1 MKKKIRYTKRDKKTT
16 LDETQL
22 HENITYLKHI
32 YTGERLEKTEHY
44 HKGVIYCISFYF
56 ADEKINDE
64 EILFEN
70 IFLNGVNIIR
80 EKQLGTCK
88 LVHERCYNKLLLEK
102 DFFRVEDA
110 QRRVISMYH
119 HSKEEYH
126 NQKTVYSDSN
136 EKLNFYYFDTGIPLL
151 KKEEIERQLQEFSA
165 LHQLE
170 VSSSYY
176 LNFFPF
182 TPSGD
187 TPEIETCTYYSGF
200 GEEREI
206 TLQQAFFEKS
216 FIKKGYTN
224 GTLKRIEHFVK
235 FKISAI
241 SYFIEEGESVA
252 LTEQYTELHYVE
264 EKKNGFTKW
273 KIEQYRNGVLNETL
287 IKVVD
292 LLGKCIFLKCTDQ
305 HGNIESCTKY
315 AYYYDSKYSPL
326 DSFTYDSTGRL
337 ASETIYEEDGW
348 HGTDHTIQDLKDSGF
363 FDSEY
368 GKYFLSASPE
378 IPELLNPVVSYQLV
392 YKNHLDEIITKS
404 ETENLYEYSV
414 ESFENGKLV
423 KRINAKAVSKEDFKD
438 KHYIEYIES
447 YHDEVK
453 EITDLAHFTDGRNKI
468 YYNKRKQNNYIIYDF
483 IVRNDDTWSIV
494 KFTGTAVYDNY
505 FRLVS
510 SVTYDAASGN
520 LVSGTKIFYP
530 HISPLLGSDG
540 ITVNFNNRG
549 EAVSYTERS
558 LGRPRFFSR
567 ELFEKEYFFNVSPVN
582 NEYYRNIE
590 DLIPGKEAF
599 PFFDFKLE
607 KIQYAQEGSHL
618 QTVELLTHHSKL
630 KVAFLGTY
638 NMYYFLEDGE
648 KLETY
653 TNTLHKEFS
662 NVFFYH
668 IEKKKGIIEADCF
681 YPMGIDAHFTIDVE
695 TRAIHCDIITPKDEV
710 RFRLFKTTE
719 FSELYSFWHGEE
731 RLWTLDFEAEILIE
745 LLLKT

>member
-1 MKKKIRYTKRDKKTT
+1 MKKEIRYTKRDKKTP
-16 LDETQL
+16 LDEAQL
-22 HENITYLKHI
+22 QENIIYLKHL
-32 YTGERLEKTEHY
+32 YTDDRLEKTEHY
-44 HKGVIYCISFYF
+44 HKGMIYCVSLYF
-56 ADEKINDE
+56 AEEKITDE

-70 IFLNGVNIIR
+70 VFLNGVNIIR
-80 EKQLGTCK
+80 EKQLGSCK
-88 LVHERCYNKLLLEK
+88 LIHERCYNKLLLEK
-102 DFFRVEDA
+102 DFFKVEDA
-110 QRRVISMYH
+110 QGRIISIYYH
-119 HSKEEYH
+119 NKEEYH

-136 EKLNFYYFDTGIPLL
+136 EKLNFYYFDSGIPLL
-151 KKEEIERQLQEFSA
+151 KKSEIERQLQEFSD

-182 TPSGD
+182 TQSGY
-187 TPEIETCTYYSGF
+187 TPEIETGTYFSDF

-206 TLQQAFFEKS
+206 TLQQAFFEKT
-216 FIKKGYTN
+216 FKKKVYNN
-224 GTLKRIEHFVK
+224 GILKRIEHFEK

-241 SYFIEEGESVA
+241 SYFIEEDQSIIP
-252 LTEQYTELHYVE
+252 TEQYTELHYVKE
-264 EKKNGFTKW
+264 RKNGFTKW
-273 KIEQYRNGVLNETL
+273 KIEQYRNGVLQETL
-287 IKVVD
+287 IKVID

-305 HGNIESCTKY
+305 YGNAESCTKY
-315 AYYYDSKYSPL
+315 AYYYDAKYSPL
-326 DSFTYDSTGRL
+326 NSFSYDSDGL
-337 ASETIYEEDGW
+337 LSSETIYEEDDW
-348 HGTDHTIQDLKDSGF
+348 HGTYHSIKDLTDSGF

-368 GKYFLSASPE
+368 GKYFLAASPE
-378 IPELLNPVVSYQLV
+378 IPELSNPVVSYQLV
-392 YKNHLDEIITKS
+392 YKNHLGEIITKS

-423 KRINAKAVSKEDFKD
+423 KKINAKADSKEDFKN
-438 KHYIEYIES
+438 KHYVEYIES

-453 EITDLAHFTDGRNKI
+453 EIKDLAHFTEGRNTI
-468 YYNKRKQNNYIIYDF
+468 YYNKRKQNNYIVYDF
-483 IVRNDDTWSIV
+483 IIRNDDTWSIV
-494 KFTGTAVYDNY
+494 KYTGTAVYDNY
-505 FRLVS
+505 YRLVS

-520 LVSGTKIFYP
+520 LMSGTKIFYP
-530 HISPLLGSDG
+530 HLSPLLGSDG

-582 NEYYRNIE
+582 TEYYRNIQN
-590 DLIPGKEAF
+590 LIPEKEAF

-618 QTVELLTHHSKL
+618 QTVNLLTHHSKL

-638 NMYYFLEDGE
+638 TMYYFLGSNE

-653 TNTLHKEFS
+653 THTLHKEYS

-681 YPMGIDAHFTIDVE
+681 YPMGIDVHFTIDLD
-695 TRAIHCDIITPKDEV
+695 TKTIHCDIISPKDEV
-710 RFRLFKTTE
+710 RFGLFKTTE
-719 FSELYSFWHGEE
+719 FSDHYSFWQGES